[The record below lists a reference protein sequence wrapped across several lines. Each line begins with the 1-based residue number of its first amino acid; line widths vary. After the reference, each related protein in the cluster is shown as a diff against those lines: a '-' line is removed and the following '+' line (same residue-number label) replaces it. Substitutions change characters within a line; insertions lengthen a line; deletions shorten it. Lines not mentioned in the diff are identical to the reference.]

1 MRPAPRVHA
10 PPLGRSRRA
19 PGHRAAVAVLRQAA
33 WSSRLSLPA
42 APALSLLHG
51 LFPLP
56 HPAHPPFQSA
66 WAGTTTLGARAVG
79 PGRRERL
86 KETAPLTRV
95 IATFPERTRS
105 LSTRCFRSGI
115 PALGTLGT
123 LPVLEVLDPSRNL
136 EQSRLSPHP
145 HPPGPSSF
153 PYSPPSVLLT
163 KRNPKQRRRG
173 WQSGYHLP

>member
-1 MRPAPRVHA
+1 MTKEEVTHSSWLLPRARTFTVTFQLA
-10 PPLGRSRRA
+10 SRGPERGCFWLTEAGR
-19 PGHRAAVAVLRQAA
+19 
-33 WSSRLSLPA
+33 
-42 APALSLLHG
+42 
-51 LFPLP
+51 LFPCST
-56 HPAHPPFQSA
+56 Q
-66 WAGTTTLGARAVG
+66 
-79 PGRRERL
+79 GRRERL

-163 KRNPKQRRRG
+163 KRNLKQRRRG